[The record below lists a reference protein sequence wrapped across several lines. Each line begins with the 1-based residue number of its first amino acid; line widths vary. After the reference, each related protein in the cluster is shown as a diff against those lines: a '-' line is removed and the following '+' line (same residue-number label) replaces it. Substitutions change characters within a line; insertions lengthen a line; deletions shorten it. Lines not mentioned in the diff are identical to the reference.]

1 MTNTARNEDEH
12 LLEGDFSE
20 TDDLDPA
27 HMDAQAIEDLRTELQ
42 GADPKVVISNHCYGL
57 FELAAVYLA
66 AVPAKLSEAQ
76 LAIDALAAVVEGLG
90 ERLAPASEELAEGLA
105 QLHLAYVQIHA
116 ATTSAN

>member
-105 QLHLAYVQIHA
+105 QLRLAYVQIHA